1 MEDQRLSRRLT
12 DIPEPLKLVW
22 ISNPEL
28 SRVEAKLLDIS
39 SLGAKL
45 EARGEPF
52 VALRR
57 SDLISIQGR
66 DPEQRF
72 SAMVVYVQ
80 PLGSR
85 TLLGV
90 FFNRPRE
97 QNKLAALLNIE
108 PGEPAR

>member
-1 MEDQRLSRRLT
+1 MSMEDQRLSRRLT

-28 SRVEAKLLDIS
+28 LDIS

-45 EARGEPF
+45 GARGEPF

-57 SDLISIQGR
+57 SDLIAIQGR